1 MSIKLVEREEKHMRE
16 IFELLQVISNFY
28 PKQKE
33 FKKLWSEFIDQKH
46 LVSIVALEINLCDL
60 EEKIVGFGSLHLSKK
75 IRGGLIGFIEDIVVL
90 EDYRMRGIGNMII
103 NELINKAK
111 TKGCYKLVLEC
122 REKTKNFYKKIGF
135 NESGLSMTM
144 IL

>member
-1 MSIKLVEREEKHMRE
+1 MTIKLLETEEKHMKE

-33 FKKLWSEFIDQKH
+33 FKKIWSEFINQKQ
-46 LVSIVALEINLCDL
+46 VFSIVAIETNSDNLDKKL
-60 EEKIVGFGSLHLSKK
+60 VGFGSLHLSKK
-75 IRGGLIGFIEDIVVL
+75 IRGGLIGFIEDIAVV
-90 EDYRMRGIGNMII
+90 EEYRMRGIGHKII
-103 NELINKAK
+103 NALINKAK
-111 TKGCYKLVLEC
+111 NKGCYKLVLEC
-122 REKTKNFYKKIGF
+122 REETKNFYKKIGF

>member
-1 MSIKLVEREEKHMRE
+1 MSIKLLDTKEKHIRE

-28 PKQKE
+28 PKQRE
-33 FKKLWSEFIDQKH
+33 FKNVWSEFINQKQ
-46 LVSIVALEINLCDL
+46 VFSIVALDTNLDNL
-60 EEKIVGFGSLHLSKK
+60 DEKLVGFGSLHLSKK

-90 EDYRMRGIGNMII
+90 EEYRKRGIGNKII

-111 TKGCYKLVLEC
+111 KRGCYKLVLEC
-122 REKTKNFYKKIGF
+122 REQTKNFYKKIGF